1 MRNCLRKIAFLACAI
16 FAAAI
21 PGATHGQTAKAIV
34 LAWDGTVPTFV
45 DELTRQGKLPNLAK
59 LIAGGAF
66 ADDVRPGFPSKTAP
80 GFASL
85 MTGAPPRVTGISGN
99 RVPREPRAEYTI
111 LDSMAG
117 FSAAPLLAEPIWAA
131 ARRAGKKVVISH
143 IPSFAAENSE
153 GTVRLYGYDTIT
165 GRDGIVTPRLSKP
178 QPAASWDKL
187 PASDAPALE
196 ISFAVAASK
205 FFGLLVDDPA
215 DEQIGYDT
223 LLLTRSRNAEDI
235 EVKIKSAAAG
245 ATGELFWSGPVEVK
259 TTGERSAS
267 VYFRLF
273 ELRGDGSDF
282 FLYFTRPARAMVTPV
297 DALEGAG
304 DTVRSFIGN
313 GASILYQQ
321 GSFGRTI
328 PSGGSGGA
336 EARYLETVRFAQHQL
351 METNRWAL
359 AHLPWDLFFA
369 YTPFPDESEHLWRGY
384 LDPGLST
391 YREDV
396 ADRLRPFLE
405 QVYKTSDD
413 HLGLLLADRSADTI
427 VAVISDHGMQGANK
441 RFAVNRLLQ
450 QKGLLAID
458 AQGRIDL
465 SKTKVLYPSIN
476 NGYLLINS
484 IDRKNG
490 IVAAEQRKEL
500 ARQLGELLSEVR
512 DGDQPVVKN
521 VYDAEIHGAEMG
533 MGGPSGGD
541 IYIELVP
548 GYDFDPRTTP
558 EPVITQVEPYG
569 SHGASPEQ
577 SSMRTLMLFQGPG
590 IAAGQRLQNV
600 RIIDFAPTISRLLG
614 FPPPKNSSG
623 RVLHDV
629 SAALH

>member
-1 MRNCLRKIAFLACAI
+1 MRNCFRKIAFLACAI

-59 LIAGGAF
+59 LIAGGTF

-282 FLYFTRPARAMVTPV
+282 FLYFTRPAR
-297 DALEGAG
+297 
-304 DTVRSFIGN
+304 
-313 GASILYQQ
+313 
-321 GSFGRTI
+321 
-328 PSGGSGGA
+328 
-336 EARYLETVRFAQHQL
+336 
-351 METNRWAL
+351 
-359 AHLPWDLFFA
+359 
-369 YTPFPDESEHLWRGY
+369 
-384 LDPGLST
+384 
-391 YREDV
+391 
-396 ADRLRPFLE
+396 
-405 QVYKTSDD
+405 
-413 HLGLLLADRSADTI
+413 
-427 VAVISDHGMQGANK
+427 
-441 RFAVNRLLQ
+441 
-450 QKGLLAID
+450 
-458 AQGRIDL
+458 
-465 SKTKVLYPSIN
+465 
-476 NGYLLINS
+476 
-484 IDRKNG
+484 
-490 IVAAEQRKEL
+490 
-500 ARQLGELLSEVR
+500 
-512 DGDQPVVKN
+512 
-521 VYDAEIHGAEMG
+521 
-533 MGGPSGGD
+533 
-541 IYIELVP
+541 
-548 GYDFDPRTTP
+548 
-558 EPVITQVEPYG
+558 
-569 SHGASPEQ
+569 
-577 SSMRTLMLFQGPG
+577 
-590 IAAGQRLQNV
+590 
-600 RIIDFAPTISRLLG
+600 
-614 FPPPKNSSG
+614 
-623 RVLHDV
+623 
-629 SAALH
+629 

>member
-1 MRNCLRKIAFLACAI
+1 MHICLRKIAFLACVFAVAI
-16 FAAAI
+16 SGAA
-21 PGATHGQTAKAIV
+21 HGQTAKAIV
-34 LAWDGTVPTFV
+34 LAWDGTVSTFV

-99 RVPREPRAEYTI
+99 RVPREPRADYTI

-131 ARRAGKKVVISH
+131 AQRAGKKVVISH

-153 GTVRLYGYDTIT
+153 GTVRLYGYDMIT

-235 EVKIKSAAAG
+235 EVKLKSIPAG

-282 FLYFTRPARAMVTPV
+282 FLYFTRPARAMVTPE

-313 GASILYQQ
+313 GATILYQQ

-336 EARYLETVRFAQHQL
+336 ETRYLETVRFAQHQL

-359 AHLPWDLFFA
+359 ANLPWDLFFA

-391 YREDV
+391 YREEI

-413 HLGLLLADRSADTI
+413 HLGLLLANRPADTI
-427 VAVISDHGMQGANK
+427 IVVISDHGMQAANK
-441 RFAVNRLLQ
+441 RFAINRLLQ
-450 QKGLLAID
+450 QKGLLVID

-484 IDRKNG
+484 MERKNG
-490 IVAAEQRKEL
+490 IVAAEERKEL
-500 ARQLGELLSEVR
+500 ARQVGDLLSEVR
-512 DGDQPVVKN
+512 DGDKPVVKN

-533 MGGPSGGD
+533 IGGPSGGD

-548 GYDFDPRTTP
+548 GYDFDPRTTS
-558 EPVITQVEPYG
+558 EPLITQVEPFG
-569 SHGASPEQ
+569 SHGANPEQ
-577 SSMRTLMLFQGPG
+577 GSMRTLMLFHGPG
-590 IAAGQRLQNV
+590 IAAGHRLQNV
-600 RIIDFAPTISRLLG
+600 RIIDFAPTLSGFLG
-614 FPPPKNSSG
+614 FPAPKNSSG

>member
-1 MRNCLRKIAFLACAI
+1 MHIFLRRIAFLACAI
-16 FAAAI
+16 FAAAD
-21 PGATHGQTAKAIV
+21 PGAAHGQTAKAIV
-34 LAWDGTVPTFV
+34 LAWDGTVSTFV
-45 DELTRQGKLPNLAK
+45 DELARQGKLPNLAK
-59 LIAGGAF
+59 LIAGGAY
-66 ADDVRPGFPSKTAP
+66 ADDVRAGFPSKTAP

-85 MTGAPPRVTGISGN
+85 MTGAPPRLTGISGN
-99 RVPREPRAEYTI
+99 RVPREPRADYTI
-111 LDSMAG
+111 VESVAG

-131 ARRAGKKVVISH
+131 AQRAGKKVIISH

-153 GTVRLYGYDTIT
+153 NTVRFYGYDMIA
-165 GRDGIVTPRLSKP
+165 GRDGIITPRLSKP
-178 QPAASWDKL
+178 QPATSWDKL

-223 LLLTRSRNAEDI
+223 LLVTRSRNAEDI
-235 EVKIKSAAAG
+235 EVKLKSNPAG
-245 ATGELFWSGPVEVK
+245 ATGELFWSGPIEVK
-259 TTGERSAS
+259 TSGERSAS
-267 VYFRLF
+267 AYFRLF

-282 FLYFTRPARAMVTPV
+282 FLYFTRPARAMVTPE
-297 DALEGAG
+297 DAVEGAG

-351 METNRWAL
+351 IETNRWAL

-384 LDPGLST
+384 LDPALAT
-391 YREDV
+391 YRKEV

-405 QVYKTSDD
+405 QVYKSCDD
-413 HLGLLLADRSADTI
+413 HLGLFLADRPADTI
-427 VAVISDHGMQGANK
+427 IAVISDHGMQAANK
-441 RFAVNRLLQ
+441 RFAINQLLQ
-450 QKGLLAID
+450 QEGLVVID
-458 AQGRIDL
+458 EQGRVDL

-490 IVAAEQRKEL
+490 IVAAEEREEL
-500 ARQLGELLSEVR
+500 ARRVSELLRDVR
-512 DGDQPVVKN
+512 DGAQWVVKN
-521 VYDAEIHGAEMG
+521 VFDAETLGAEMG
-533 MGGPSGGD
+533 IGGPSGGD
-541 IYIELVP
+541 LYIELVH
-548 GYDFDPRTTP
+548 GYDFDPRMTP
-558 EPVITQVEPYG
+558 EPLITQVEPFG
-569 SHGASPEQ
+569 SHGANPEQ
-577 SSMRTLMLFQGPG
+577 SSMRTLMLFHGPG
-590 IAAGQRLQNV
+590 IAAARRLQNV
-600 RIIDFAPTISRLLG
+600 RIIDFAPTLSGLLD
-614 FPPPKNSSG
+614 FPAPKNSSG
-623 RVLHDV
+623 RVLHEV

>member
-1 MRNCLRKIAFLACAI
+1 MRNCFRKIAFLACAI

-282 FLYFTRPARAMVTPV
+282 FLYFTRPARAMVTPE

-391 YREDV
+391 YREEV

-413 HLGLLLADRSADTI
+413 HLGLFLADRPADTI

-441 RFAVNRLLQ
+441 RFAINRLLQ

-512 DGDQPVVKN
+512 DSDQPVVKN

-541 IYIELVP
+541 IYIELAP

-590 IAAGQRLQNV
+590 IAAGRRLQNV
-600 RIIDFAPTISRLLG
+600 RIIDFAPTISGLLG
-614 FPPPKNSSG
+614 FPAPKNSSG

-629 SAALH
+629 FAALH

>member
-1 MRNCLRKIAFLACAI
+1 MLICLRQIAFLACAI
-16 FAAAI
+16 LASAI

-34 LAWDGTVPTFV
+34 LAWDGTVSSFV
-45 DELTRQGKLPNLAK
+45 EELARQGKLPNLAK

-99 RVPREPRAEYTI
+99 RVPREPRADYTI
-111 LDSMAG
+111 LDSIAG

-131 ARRAGKKVVISH
+131 AQRAGKKVVISH
-143 IPSFAAENSE
+143 VPSFAAENSE
-153 GTVRLYGYDTIT
+153 NTVRFYGYSMIA

-178 QPAASWDKL
+178 QPATSWNKL

-205 FFGLLVDDPA
+205 LFGLLVDDPA

-223 LLLTRSRNAEDI
+223 LLLSRSRSGEDI
-235 EVKIKSAAAG
+235 EVKLKSQPAG
-245 ATGELFWSGPVEVK
+245 STGELFWSGPVEVK
-259 TTGERSAS
+259 TTDQRGAS

-273 ELRGDGSDF
+273 ELRGDASDF
-282 FLYFTRPARAMVTPV
+282 FLYFTRPARAMVTPE
-297 DALEGAG
+297 DALGGAG
-304 DTVRSFIGN
+304 DTVGSFIGN

-328 PSGGSGGA
+328 ANGGSGGA
-336 EARYLETVRFAQHQL
+336 EARYLETVRFTQHQL

-384 LDPGLST
+384 LEPGLST
-391 YREDV
+391 YRQEV
-396 ADRLRPFLE
+396 ADRLRPLLE
-405 QVYKTSDD
+405 QVYRTCDD
-413 HLGLLLADRSADTI
+413 HLGLFLANRPANTI
-427 VAVISDHGMQGANK
+427 VAVISDHGMQAANK
-441 RFAVNRLLQ
+441 RLAINRLLQ
-450 QKGLLAID
+450 QKRLLVID
-458 AQGRIDL
+458 EQGRIDL
-465 SKTKVLYPSIN
+465 SRTKVLYPSIN

-490 IVAAEQRKEL
+490 IVAAEEREEL
-500 ARQLGELLSEVR
+500 ARRVRELLMDVVDGELRVI
-512 DGDQPVVKN
+512 QN
-521 VYDAEIHGAEMG
+521 VYDAEIRGAEMG
-533 MGGPSGGD
+533 IGGPSGGD
-541 IYIELVP
+541 LYIELAP
-548 GYDFDPRTTP
+548 GYDFDARTTP
-558 EPVITQVEPYG
+558 GPLITQVEPYG

-577 SSMRTLMLFQGPG
+577 SSMRTVMLFHGPG
-590 IAAGQRLQNV
+590 IAAGRRLQNV
-600 RIIDFAPTISRLLG
+600 RIIDFAPTLSALLDI
-614 FPPPKNSSG
+614 PAPKNSSG
-623 RVLHDV
+623 RVLRDV

>member
-1 MRNCLRKIAFLACAI
+1 MHNCLGKIALLACAI
-16 FAAAI
+16 LAWTL
-21 PGATHGQTAKAIV
+21 PCPTYGQTTKAIV

-45 DELTRQGKLPNLAK
+45 DELVRQGKLPNLAK

-66 ADDVRPGFPSKTAP
+66 ADDVRPVFPSKTAP
-80 GFASL
+80 GFVSL

-111 LDSMAG
+111 LDSVDG
-117 FSAAPLLAEPIWAA
+117 FSGTPSLAEPIWAA
-131 ARRAGKKVVISH
+131 AQRAGKKVVISH

-153 GTVRLYGYDTIT
+153 NMVRFYGYDMIA

-178 QPAASWDKL
+178 EPAISWNNL

-196 ISFAVAASK
+196 ISLAVAASK

-223 LLLTRSRNAEDI
+223 LLLTRSRSGEDI
-235 EVKIKSAAAG
+235 EVKLKSNPAG
-245 ATGELFWSGPVEVK
+245 GTGELFWSGPVEVK
-259 TTGERSAS
+259 TSGERSAS

-282 FLYFTRPARAMVTPV
+282 FLYFTRPARAMVTPE
-297 DALEGAG
+297 DAVKEAG
-304 DTVRSFIGN
+304 ETVRSFIGN
-313 GASILYQQ
+313 GARILYQQ

-328 PSGGSGGA
+328 PNGGSGSA

-359 AHLPWDLFFA
+359 AHLSWDMFFA

-384 LDPGLST
+384 LDPGLSNH
-391 YREDV
+391 RKEV

-405 QVYKTSDD
+405 QVYKSSDD
-413 HLGLLLADRSADTI
+413 HLGLFLANRPADTI
-427 VAVISDHGMQGANK
+427 VAVISDHGMQAANK
-441 RFAVNRLLQ
+441 RFAINRLLQ
-450 QKGLLAID
+450 QKGLLVID
-458 AQGRIDL
+458 EQGRIDL

-490 IVAAEQRKEL
+490 IVAPDQRKEL
-500 ARQLGELLSEVR
+500 ARQVIELLSEVR

-521 VYDAEIHGAEMG
+521 VSDAETHGAEMG
-533 MGGPSGGD
+533 IGGPSGGD
-541 IYIELVP
+541 LYIELIP

-558 EPVITQVEPYG
+558 EPLITQVEPYG
-569 SHGASPEQ
+569 THGANPEQ
-577 SSMRTLMLFQGPG
+577 SSLRTFMLFHGPG
-590 IAAGQRLQNV
+590 IAAGRRLQNV
-600 RIIDFAPTISRLLG
+600 RIIDFVPTLSELLN
-614 FPPPKNSSG
+614 FPAPKNSSG
-623 RVLHDV
+623 RVLRDV
-629 SAALH
+629 SAAPH

>member
-282 FLYFTRPARAMVTPV
+282 FLYFTRPARAMVTPE
-297 DALEGAG
+297 DALQGAG

-336 EARYLETVRFAQHQL
+336 EARYLETVTFAQHQL

-391 YREDV
+391 YREEV

-413 HLGLLLADRSADTI
+413 HLGLFLADRPADTI

-441 RFAVNRLLQ
+441 RFAINRLLQ

-512 DGDQPVVKN
+512 DSDQPVVKN

-541 IYIELVP
+541 IYIELAP

-590 IAAGQRLQNV
+590 IAAGRRLQNV
-600 RIIDFAPTISRLLG
+600 RIIDFAPTISGLLG
-614 FPPPKNSSG
+614 FPAPKNSSG

-629 SAALH
+629 FAALH

>member
-16 FAAAI
+16 CAAAI
-21 PGATHGQTAKAIV
+21 PGATQGQTTKAIV
-34 LAWDGTVPTFV
+34 LAWDGTVSTFV
-45 DELTRQGKLPNLAK
+45 DELTRQGKLPNLTK

-99 RVPREPRAEYTI
+99 RVPREPRAEHTI

-117 FSAAPLLAEPIWAA
+117 FSAAPLLAESIWAA

-153 GTVRLYGYDTIT
+153 GTVRLYGYDMIT
-165 GRDGIVTPRLSKP
+165 GRDGVVTPRLSTP

-235 EVKIKSAAAG
+235 EVKLKSIPAG
-245 ATGELFWSGPVEVK
+245 AAGELFWSGPVEVK

-282 FLYFTRPARAMVTPV
+282 FLYFTRPARAMVIPE

-313 GASILYQQ
+313 GAGILYQQ

-391 YREDV
+391 YREEV

-441 RFAVNRLLQ
+441 RFAINRLLQ

-484 IDRKNG
+484 MDRKNG
-490 IVAAEQRKEL
+490 IVAAEERKEL
-500 ARQLGELLSEVR
+500 ARQVGELLSGVR
-512 DGDQPVVKN
+512 DGDQPVIKN
-521 VYDAEIHGAEMG
+521 VYDAETHGAEMG
-533 MGGPSGGD
+533 IGGPSGGD
-541 IYIELVP
+541 VYIELVP

-590 IAAGQRLQNV
+590 IAAGRRLQNV
-600 RIIDFAPTISRLLG
+600 RIIDFAPTISGLLG
-614 FPPPKNSSG
+614 FPAPKNSSG
-623 RVLHDV
+623 RVLDDV

>member
-1 MRNCLRKIAFLACAI
+1 MNIFLRRIAFLACAI

-66 ADDVRPGFPSKTAP
+66 ADDVRPGYPSKTAP

-99 RVPREPRAEYTI
+99 RVPREPRADYTI

-117 FSAAPLLAEPIWAA
+117 FSGAPLLAEPIWAA
-131 ARRAGKKVVISH
+131 AQRAGKKVVISH

-178 QPAASWDKL
+178 QPATSWNKL

-235 EVKIKSAAAG
+235 EVKLKSTAAG

-259 TTGERSAS
+259 TSGERSAS

-282 FLYFTRPARAMVTPV
+282 FLYFTRPARAMVTPEE
-297 DALEGAG
+297 ALEGAG

-359 AHLPWDLFFA
+359 AHLPWDLFLA

-391 YREDV
+391 YREEI
-396 ADRLRPFLE
+396 ANRLRPFLE
-405 QVYKTSDD
+405 QVYKSSDD
-413 HLGLLLADRSADTI
+413 HLGLFLANRPADTI
-427 VAVISDHGMQGANK
+427 IAVISDHGMQAVNK
-441 RFAVNRLLQ
+441 RFAINRLLQ

-458 AQGRIDL
+458 EQGRIDL
-465 SKTKVLYPSIN
+465 SKSKVLYPSIN

-484 IDRKNG
+484 MDRKNG
-490 IVAAEQRKEL
+490 IVAAKQRKEL
-500 ARQLGELLSEVR
+500 ARQVSDLLSEVR

-521 VYDAEIHGAEMG
+521 VYDAEIRGAEMG
-533 MGGPSGGD
+533 IGGPSGGD
-541 IYIELVP
+541 VYIELVP

-558 EPVITQVEPYG
+558 EPLITQVEPYG
-569 SHGASPEQ
+569 SHGANPEQ
-577 SSMRTLMLFQGPG
+577 SSMRTVMLFHGPG
-590 IAAGQRLQNV
+590 IAAGHRLQNV

-614 FPPPKNSSG
+614 FPAPKNSSG
-623 RVLHDV
+623 RALDDV

>member
-21 PGATHGQTAKAIV
+21 PGATHGQSAKAIV

-282 FLYFTRPARAMVTPV
+282 FLYFTRPARAMVTPE

-336 EARYLETVRFAQHQL
+336 EARYLETVTFAQHQL

-391 YREDV
+391 YREEV

-413 HLGLLLADRSADTI
+413 HLGLFLADRPADTI

-441 RFAVNRLLQ
+441 RFAINRLLQ

-541 IYIELVP
+541 IYIELAP

-590 IAAGQRLQNV
+590 IAAGRRLQNV
-600 RIIDFAPTISRLLG
+600 RIIDFAPTISGLLG
-614 FPPPKNSSG
+614 FPAPKNSSG

-629 SAALH
+629 FAALH

>member
-1 MRNCLRKIAFLACAI
+1 MRNCFRKIAFLACAI

-131 ARRAGKKVVISH
+131 AQRAGKKVVISH
-143 IPSFAAENSE
+143 VPSFAAENSE
-153 GTVRLYGYDTIT
+153 NTVRFYGYDTIT

-282 FLYFTRPARAMVTPV
+282 FLYFTRPARAMVTPE

-391 YREDV
+391 YREEV

-413 HLGLLLADRSADTI
+413 HLGLFLADRPADTI

-441 RFAVNRLLQ
+441 RFAINRLLQ

-512 DGDQPVVKN
+512 DSDQPVVKN

-541 IYIELVP
+541 IYIELAP

-590 IAAGQRLQNV
+590 IAAGRRLQNV
-600 RIIDFAPTISRLLG
+600 RIIDFAPTISGLLG
-614 FPPPKNSSG
+614 FPAPKNSSG

-629 SAALH
+629 FAALH

>member
-1 MRNCLRKIAFLACAI
+1 MNIFLRRIAFLACAI

-99 RVPREPRAEYTI
+99 RVPREPRADYTI

-117 FSAAPLLAEPIWAA
+117 FSGAPLLAEPIWAA
-131 ARRAGKKVVISH
+131 AQRAGKKVVISH

-178 QPAASWDKL
+178 QPATSWNKL

-235 EVKIKSAAAG
+235 EVKLKSTAAG

-259 TTGERSAS
+259 TSGERSAS

-282 FLYFTRPARAMVTPV
+282 FLYFTRPARAMVTPEE
-297 DALEGAG
+297 ALEGAG

-359 AHLPWDLFFA
+359 AHLPWDLFLA

-391 YREDV
+391 YREEI
-396 ADRLRPFLE
+396 ANRLRPFLE
-405 QVYKTSDD
+405 QVYKSSDD
-413 HLGLLLADRSADTI
+413 HLGLFLANRPADTI
-427 VAVISDHGMQGANK
+427 IAVISDHGMQAVNK
-441 RFAVNRLLQ
+441 RFAINRLLQ

-458 AQGRIDL
+458 EQGRIDL
-465 SKTKVLYPSIN
+465 SKSKVLYPSIN

-484 IDRKNG
+484 MDRKNG
-490 IVAAEQRKEL
+490 IVAAKQRKEL
-500 ARQLGELLSEVR
+500 ARQVSDLLSEVR

-521 VYDAEIHGAEMG
+521 VYDAEIRGAEMG
-533 MGGPSGGD
+533 IGGPSGGD
-541 IYIELVP
+541 VYIELVP

-558 EPVITQVEPYG
+558 EPLITQVEPYG
-569 SHGASPEQ
+569 SHGANPEQ
-577 SSMRTLMLFQGPG
+577 SSMRTVMLFHGPG
-590 IAAGQRLQNV
+590 IAAGHRLQNV

-614 FPPPKNSSG
+614 FPAPKNSSG
-623 RVLHDV
+623 RALDDV

>member
-1 MRNCLRKIAFLACAI
+1 MVVSLRKIALLACAI
-16 FAAAI
+16 VAVAI
-21 PGATHGQTAKAIV
+21 PSAAHGQAAKAIV
-34 LAWDGTVPTFV
+34 LAWDGTVSTFI
-45 DELTRQGKLPNLAK
+45 DELARQGKLPNLAK

-85 MTGAPPRVTGISGN
+85 MTGAPPRITGISGN
-99 RVPREPRAEYTI
+99 RVPREPRADYTI
-111 LDSMAG
+111 LDSIAG

-131 ARRAGKKVVISH
+131 AQRAGKKVVISH

-178 QPAASWDKL
+178 EPATSWDKL
-187 PASDAPALE
+187 PASDAPVLE
-196 ISFAVAASK
+196 ISFGVAASK

-223 LLLTRSRNAEDI
+223 LLVTRSRNGEDI
-235 EVKIKSAAAG
+235 EVKLKSQPAG
-245 ATGELFWSGPVEVK
+245 STGELFWSGPVEVK
-259 TTGERSAS
+259 TTGERGAT

-282 FLYFTRPARAMVTPV
+282 FLYFTRPARAMVTP
-297 DALEGAG
+297 DEALEGAG
-304 DTVRSFIGN
+304 ETVRSFIGN

-328 PSGGSGGA
+328 PNGGSGGA
-336 EARYLETVRFAQHQL
+336 ETRYLETVRFAQHQL

-384 LDPGLST
+384 LDPGLTT
-391 YREDV
+391 YRKEV

-413 HLGLLLADRSADTI
+413 HLGLFLSNRPADTI
-427 VAVISDHGMQGANK
+427 VAVISDHGMQAADK
-441 RFAVNRLLQ
+441 RFAINRLLQ
-450 QKGLLAID
+450 QKGLIIID
-458 AQGRIDL
+458 EQGRIDL
-465 SKTKVLYPSIN
+465 SRTRVLYPSIN

-484 IDRKNG
+484 TDRKNG
-490 IVAAEQRKEL
+490 IVAPEEREEL
-500 ARQLGELLSEVR
+500 ARQVKELLM
-512 DGDQPVVKN
+512 DVVEGEQRVIQN
-521 VYDAEIHGAEMG
+521 VYDAEIRGAEMG
-533 MGGPSGGD
+533 IGGPSGGD
-541 IYIELVP
+541 LYIELAP

-558 EPVITQVEPYG
+558 APLITQVEPFG
-569 SHGASPEQ
+569 SHGANPEQ
-577 SSMRTLMLFQGPG
+577 SSMRTIMLFHGLG
-590 IAAGQRLQNV
+590 IAVGQRLQGV
-600 RIIDFAPTISRLLG
+600 RILDFAPTLAALLD
-614 FPPPKNSSG
+614 FPAPKNSGG

>member
-1 MRNCLRKIAFLACAI
+1 MRNCFRKIAFLACAI

-21 PGATHGQTAKAIV
+21 PGATHGQSAKAIV

-282 FLYFTRPARAMVTPV
+282 FLYFTRPARAMVTPE

-391 YREDV
+391 YREEV

-413 HLGLLLADRSADTI
+413 HLGLFLADRPADTI

-441 RFAVNRLLQ
+441 RFAINRLLQ

-512 DGDQPVVKN
+512 DSDQPVVKN

-541 IYIELVP
+541 IYIELAP

-577 SSMRTLMLFQGPG
+577 SSMCTLMLFQGPG
-590 IAAGQRLQNV
+590 IAAGRRLQNV
-600 RIIDFAPTISRLLG
+600 RIIDFAPTISGLLG
-614 FPPPKNSSG
+614 FPAPKNSSG

-629 SAALH
+629 FAALH

>member
-45 DELTRQGKLPNLAK
+45 DELTREGKLPNLAK

-66 ADDVRPGFPSKTAP
+66 ANDVRPGFPSKTAP

-490 IVAAEQRKEL
+490 IVAGEQRKEL

>member
-66 ADDVRPGFPSKTAP
+66 ADDARPGFPSKTAP

-282 FLYFTRPARAMVTPV
+282 FLYFTRPARAMVTPE

-391 YREDV
+391 YREEV

-413 HLGLLLADRSADTI
+413 HLGLFLADRPADTI
-427 VAVISDHGMQGANK
+427 VAVISDHGMQGVNK
-441 RFAVNRLLQ
+441 RFAINRLLQ

-541 IYIELVP
+541 IYIELAP

-590 IAAGQRLQNV
+590 IAAGRRLQNV
-600 RIIDFAPTISRLLG
+600 RIIDFAPTISGLLG
-614 FPPPKNSSG
+614 FPAPKNSSG

-629 SAALH
+629 FAALH

>member
-1 MRNCLRKIAFLACAI
+1 MNIFLRRIAFLACAI

-66 ADDVRPGFPSKTAP
+66 ADDVRPGYPSKTAP

-99 RVPREPRAEYTI
+99 RVPREPRADYTI

-117 FSAAPLLAEPIWAA
+117 FSGAPLLAEPIWAA
-131 ARRAGKKVVISH
+131 AQRAGKKVVISH

-153 GTVRLYGYDTIT
+153 NTVRFHGYSMIA

-178 QPAASWDKL
+178 QPATSWNKL

-235 EVKIKSAAAG
+235 EVKLKSTAAG

-259 TTGERSAS
+259 TSGERSAS

-282 FLYFTRPARAMVTPV
+282 FLYFTRPARAMVTPEE
-297 DALEGAG
+297 ALEGAG

-359 AHLPWDLFFA
+359 AHLPWDLFLA

-391 YREDV
+391 YREEI
-396 ADRLRPFLE
+396 ANRLRPFLE
-405 QVYKTSDD
+405 QVYKSSDD
-413 HLGLLLADRSADTI
+413 HLGLFLANRPADTI
-427 VAVISDHGMQGANK
+427 IAVISDHGMQAVNK
-441 RFAVNRLLQ
+441 RFAINRLLQ

-458 AQGRIDL
+458 EQGRIDL
-465 SKTKVLYPSIN
+465 SKSKVLYPSIN

-484 IDRKNG
+484 MDRKNG
-490 IVAAEQRKEL
+490 IVAAKQRKEL
-500 ARQLGELLSEVR
+500 ARQVSDLLSEVR

-521 VYDAEIHGAEMG
+521 VYDAEIRGAEMG
-533 MGGPSGGD
+533 IGGPSGGD
-541 IYIELVP
+541 VYIELVP

-558 EPVITQVEPYG
+558 EPLITQVEPYG
-569 SHGASPEQ
+569 SHGANPEQ
-577 SSMRTLMLFQGPG
+577 SSMRTVMLFHGPG
-590 IAAGQRLQNV
+590 IAAGHRLQNV

-614 FPPPKNSSG
+614 FPAPKNSSG
-623 RVLHDV
+623 RALDDV

>member
-1 MRNCLRKIAFLACAI
+1 MRICLRRIVFLACAI

-99 RVPREPRAEYTI
+99 RVPREPRAEFTI

-117 FSAAPLLAEPIWAA
+117 FSGAPLLAEPIWAA
-131 ARRAGKKVVISH
+131 AQRAGKKVVISH

-153 GTVRLYGYDTIT
+153 GTVRLYGYDTIA

-178 QPAASWDKL
+178 QPATSWDKL

-235 EVKIKSAAAG
+235 EVKLKSTPAG

-282 FLYFTRPARAMVTPV
+282 FLYFTRPARAMVTPE

-304 DTVRSFIGN
+304 ETVRSFIGN

-336 EARYLETVRFAQHQL
+336 EARYIETVRFAQHQL

-359 AHLPWDLFFA
+359 ANLPWDLFFA

-384 LDPGLST
+384 LDPGVST
-391 YREDV
+391 YRKEV

-413 HLGLLLADRSADTI
+413 HLGLLLANRPADTI
-427 VAVISDHGMQGANK
+427 IAVISDHGMQAVNK
-441 RFAVNRLLQ
+441 RFAINRLLQ
-450 QKGLLAID
+450 QKGLLVID

-476 NGYLLINS
+476 NDYLLINS
-484 IDRKNG
+484 MDFKNG
-490 IVAAEQRKEL
+490 IVAAEERKEL
-500 ARQLGELLSEVR
+500 ARQVGELLSEVR

-521 VYDAEIHGAEMG
+521 VYDAEIYGAEMG
-533 MGGPSGGD
+533 IGGPSGGD
-541 IYIELVP
+541 VYIELVP

-558 EPVITQVEPYG
+558 EPLITQVEPHG
-569 SHGASPEQ
+569 SHGANPEQ
-577 SSMRTLMLFQGPG
+577 SSMRTLMLFHGPG
-590 IAAGQRLQNV
+590 IAVGHRLQNV
-600 RIIDFAPTISRLLG
+600 RIIDFAPTISGLLG
-614 FPPPKNSSG
+614 FPAPKNSSG

>member
-1 MRNCLRKIAFLACAI
+1 MNIFLRRIAFLACAI

-99 RVPREPRAEYTI
+99 RVPREPRADYTI

-117 FSAAPLLAEPIWAA
+117 FSGAPLLAEPIWAA
-131 ARRAGKKVVISH
+131 AQRAGKKVVISH

-153 GTVRLYGYDTIT
+153 NTVRFHGYSMIA

-178 QPAASWDKL
+178 QPATSWNKL

-235 EVKIKSAAAG
+235 EVKLKSTAAG

-259 TTGERSAS
+259 TSGERSAS

-282 FLYFTRPARAMVTPV
+282 FLYFTRPARAMVTPEE
-297 DALEGAG
+297 ALEGAG

-359 AHLPWDLFFA
+359 AHLPWDLFLA

-391 YREDV
+391 YREEI
-396 ADRLRPFLE
+396 ANRLRPFLE
-405 QVYKTSDD
+405 QVYKSSDD
-413 HLGLLLADRSADTI
+413 HLGLFLANRPADTI
-427 VAVISDHGMQGANK
+427 IAVISDHGMQAVNK
-441 RFAVNRLLQ
+441 RFAINRLLQ

-458 AQGRIDL
+458 EQGRIDL
-465 SKTKVLYPSIN
+465 SKSKVLYPSIN

-484 IDRKNG
+484 MDRKNG
-490 IVAAEQRKEL
+490 IVAAKQRKEL
-500 ARQLGELLSEVR
+500 ARQVSDLLSEVR

-521 VYDAEIHGAEMG
+521 VYDAEIRGAEMG
-533 MGGPSGGD
+533 IGGPSGGD
-541 IYIELVP
+541 VYIELVP

-558 EPVITQVEPYG
+558 EPLITQVEPYG
-569 SHGASPEQ
+569 SHGANPEQ
-577 SSMRTLMLFQGPG
+577 SSMRTVMLFHGPG
-590 IAAGQRLQNV
+590 IAAGHRLQNV

-614 FPPPKNSSG
+614 FPAPKNSSG
-623 RVLHDV
+623 RALDDV

>member
-282 FLYFTRPARAMVTPV
+282 FLYFTRPARAMVTPE

-336 EARYLETVRFAQHQL
+336 EARYLETVTFAQHQL

-391 YREDV
+391 YREEV

-413 HLGLLLADRSADTI
+413 HLGLFLADRPADTI

-441 RFAVNRLLQ
+441 RFAINRLLQ

-541 IYIELVP
+541 IYIELAP

-590 IAAGQRLQNV
+590 IAAGRRLQNV
-600 RIIDFAPTISRLLG
+600 RIIDFAPTISGLLG
-614 FPPPKNSSG
+614 FPAPKNSSG

-629 SAALH
+629 FAALH

>member
-1 MRNCLRKIAFLACAI
+1 MVVSLRKIALLACAI
-16 FAAAI
+16 VAVAI
-21 PGATHGQTAKAIV
+21 PSAAHGQAAKAIV
-34 LAWDGTVPTFV
+34 LAWDGTVSTFI
-45 DELTRQGKLPNLAK
+45 DELARQGKLPNLAK

-85 MTGAPPRVTGISGN
+85 MTGAPPRITGISGN
-99 RVPREPRAEYTI
+99 RVPREPRADYTI
-111 LDSMAG
+111 LDSIAG

-131 ARRAGKKVVISH
+131 AQRAGKKVVISH

-178 QPAASWDKL
+178 EPATSWDKL
-187 PASDAPALE
+187 PASDAPVLE
-196 ISFAVAASK
+196 ISFGVAASK

-223 LLLTRSRNAEDI
+223 LLVTRSRNGEDI
-235 EVKIKSAAAG
+235 EVKLKSQPAG
-245 ATGELFWSGPVEVK
+245 TTGELFWSGPVEVK
-259 TTGERSAS
+259 TTGERGAT

-282 FLYFTRPARAMVTPV
+282 FLYFTRPARAMVTP
-297 DALEGAG
+297 DEALEGAG
-304 DTVRSFIGN
+304 ETVRSFIGN

-328 PSGGSGGA
+328 PNGGSGGA
-336 EARYLETVRFAQHQL
+336 ETRYLETVRFAQHQL

-384 LDPGLST
+384 LDPGLTT
-391 YREDV
+391 YRKEV

-413 HLGLLLADRSADTI
+413 HLGLFLSNRPADTI
-427 VAVISDHGMQGANK
+427 VAVISDHGMQAADK
-441 RFAVNRLLQ
+441 RFAINRLLQ
-450 QKGLLAID
+450 QKGLIIID
-458 AQGRIDL
+458 EQGRIDL
-465 SKTKVLYPSIN
+465 SRTRVLYPSIN

-484 IDRKNG
+484 TDRKNG
-490 IVAAEQRKEL
+490 IVAPEEREEL
-500 ARQLGELLSEVR
+500 ARQVKELLM
-512 DGDQPVVKN
+512 DVVEGEQRVIQN
-521 VYDAEIHGAEMG
+521 VYDAEIRGAEMG
-533 MGGPSGGD
+533 IGGPSGGD
-541 IYIELVP
+541 LYIELAP

-558 EPVITQVEPYG
+558 APLITQVEPFG
-569 SHGASPEQ
+569 SHGANPEQ
-577 SSMRTLMLFQGPG
+577 SSMRTIMLFHGPG
-590 IAAGQRLQNV
+590 IAVGQRLQGV
-600 RIIDFAPTISRLLG
+600 RILDFAPTLAALLD
-614 FPPPKNSSG
+614 FPVPKNSGG
-623 RVLHDV
+623 RVLQDV

>member
-196 ISFAVAASK
+196 ISFVVAASK

-282 FLYFTRPARAMVTPV
+282 FLYFTRPARAMVTPE

-336 EARYLETVRFAQHQL
+336 EARYLETVTFAQHQL

-391 YREDV
+391 YREEV

-413 HLGLLLADRSADTI
+413 HLGLFLADRPADTI
-427 VAVISDHGMQGANK
+427 VAVISDHGMQGVNK
-441 RFAVNRLLQ
+441 RFAINRLLQ

-541 IYIELVP
+541 IYIELAP

-590 IAAGQRLQNV
+590 IAAGRRLQNV
-600 RIIDFAPTISRLLG
+600 RIIDFAPTISGLLG
-614 FPPPKNSSG
+614 FPAPKNSSG

-629 SAALH
+629 FAALH

>member
-1 MRNCLRKIAFLACAI
+1 MHLCFRKIVFLACAI
-16 FAAAI
+16 LVAAI
-21 PGATHGQTAKAIV
+21 PGATQGQTGKAIV
-34 LAWDGTVPTFV
+34 LAWDGTVSTFV
-45 DELTRQGKLPNLAK
+45 DDLVHQGKLPNLAK

-66 ADDVRPGFPSKTAP
+66 ADDVIAGFPSKTAP

-99 RVPREPRAEYTI
+99 RVPREPRSDYTI
-111 LDSMAG
+111 LESIAG

-131 ARRAGKKVVISH
+131 AQRAGKRVVISH
-143 IPSFAAENSE
+143 VPSFAAEKSE
-153 GTVRLYGYDTIT
+153 NTVRFFGYNMIA

-178 QPAASWDKL
+178 EPANSWNNL

-196 ISFAVAASK
+196 ISFGVAASK

-223 LLLTRSRNAEDI
+223 LLLARSRNGEDI
-235 EVKIKSAAAG
+235 EAKLKSNPAG
-245 ATGELFWSGPVEVK
+245 GAGQLFWSGPVEVK
-259 TTGERSAS
+259 TTGERNAS

-282 FLYFTRPARAMVTPV
+282 FLYFTRPARAMVTPE

-336 EARYLETVRFAQHQL
+336 EARYLETVRFTQHQL

-359 AHLPWDLFFA
+359 AHLSWDLFFA

-391 YREDV
+391 YRKEV
-396 ADRLRPFLE
+396 ADRLRPYLE
-405 QVYKTSDD
+405 QAYKTSDD
-413 HLGLLLADRSADTI
+413 HLGLFLANRPADTI
-427 VAVISDHGMQGANK
+427 IAVISDHGMQAANK
-441 RFAVNRLLQ
+441 RFAINRLLQ
-450 QKGLLAID
+450 QKGLIVID
-458 AQGRIDL
+458 EQSRIDL

-484 IDRKNG
+484 TDRKNG
-490 IVAAEQRKEL
+490 IVAPDERKEL
-500 ARQLGELLSEVR
+500 ARQVSKLLMEVV
-512 DGDQPVVKN
+512 DGDLHVVKN
-521 VYDAEIHGAEMG
+521 VYDAEIRGAEMG
-533 MGGPSGGD
+533 IGGPAGGD
-541 IYIELVP
+541 LYIELVP
-548 GYDFDPRTTP
+548 GYDFDPRTAP
-558 EPVITQVEPYG
+558 GPLITQVEPYG
-569 SHGASPEQ
+569 NHGANPEQ
-577 SSMRTLMLFQGPG
+577 SSMRTLMLFHGPG
-590 IAAGQRLQNV
+590 IAAGRRLQNV
-600 RIIDFAPTISRLLG
+600 RIIDFAPTLSGLLD
-614 FPPPKNSSG
+614 FPAPKNSSG
-623 RVLHDV
+623 RVLRDV

>member
-223 LLLTRSRNAEDI
+223 MLLTRSRNAEDI

-282 FLYFTRPARAMVTPV
+282 FLYFTRPARAMVTPE

-391 YREDV
+391 YREEV

-413 HLGLLLADRSADTI
+413 HLGLFLADRPADTI

-441 RFAVNRLLQ
+441 RFAINRLLQ

-541 IYIELVP
+541 IYIELAP

-590 IAAGQRLQNV
+590 IAAGRRLQNV
-600 RIIDFAPTISRLLG
+600 RIIDFVPTISGLLG
-614 FPPPKNSSG
+614 FPAPKNSSG

-629 SAALH
+629 FAALH

>member
-1 MRNCLRKIAFLACAI
+1 MNIFLRRIAFLACAI

-99 RVPREPRAEYTI
+99 RVPREPRADYTI

-117 FSAAPLLAEPIWAA
+117 FSGAPLLAEPIWAA
-131 ARRAGKKVVISH
+131 AQRAGKKVVISH
-143 IPSFAAENSE
+143 IPSFAAESSE
-153 GTVRLYGYDTIT
+153 NTVRFHGYSMIA

-178 QPAASWDKL
+178 QPATSWNKL

-235 EVKIKSAAAG
+235 EVKLKSTAAG

-259 TTGERSAS
+259 TSGERSAS

-282 FLYFTRPARAMVTPV
+282 FLYFTRPARAMVTPEE
-297 DALEGAG
+297 ALEGAG

-359 AHLPWDLFFA
+359 AHLPWDLFLA

-391 YREDV
+391 YREEI
-396 ADRLRPFLE
+396 ANRLRPFLE
-405 QVYKTSDD
+405 QVYKSSDD
-413 HLGLLLADRSADTI
+413 HLGLFLANRPADTI
-427 VAVISDHGMQGANK
+427 IAVISDHGMQAVNK
-441 RFAVNRLLQ
+441 RFAINRLLQ

-458 AQGRIDL
+458 EQGRIDL
-465 SKTKVLYPSIN
+465 SKSKVLYPSIN

-484 IDRKNG
+484 MDRKNG
-490 IVAAEQRKEL
+490 IVAAKQRKEL
-500 ARQLGELLSEVR
+500 ARQVSDLLSEVR

-521 VYDAEIHGAEMG
+521 VYDAEIRGAEMG
-533 MGGPSGGD
+533 IGGPSGGD
-541 IYIELVP
+541 VYIELVP

-558 EPVITQVEPYG
+558 EPLITQVEPYG
-569 SHGASPEQ
+569 SHGANPEQ
-577 SSMRTLMLFQGPG
+577 SSMRTVMLFHGPG
-590 IAAGQRLQNV
+590 IAAGHRLQNV

-614 FPPPKNSSG
+614 FPAPKNSSG
-623 RVLHDV
+623 RALDDV

>member
-1 MRNCLRKIAFLACAI
+1 MQQKI
-16 FAAAI
+16 
-21 PGATHGQTAKAIV
+21 
-34 LAWDGTVPTFV
+34 
-45 DELTRQGKLPNLAK
+45 R
-59 LIAGGAF
+59 
-66 ADDVRPGFPSKTAP
+66 
-80 GFASL
+80 
-85 MTGAPPRVTGISGN
+85 RV
-99 RVPREPRAEYTI
+99 
-111 LDSMAG
+111 
-117 FSAAPLLAEPIWAA
+117 
-131 ARRAGKKVVISH
+131 H
-143 IPSFAAENSE
+143 
-153 GTVRLYGYDTIT
+153 VRLYGYDTIT

-178 QPAASWDKL
+178 QPATSWDKL

-235 EVKIKSAAAG
+235 EVKLKSIPAG

-282 FLYFTRPARAMVTPV
+282 FLYFTRPARAMVTPE

-304 DTVRSFIGN
+304 ETVRSFIGN

-336 EARYLETVRFAQHQL
+336 EARYIETVRFAQHQL

-359 AHLPWDLFFA
+359 ANLPWDLFFA

-384 LDPGLST
+384 LDPGVST
-391 YREDV
+391 YRKEV

-413 HLGLLLADRSADTI
+413 HLGLLLANRPADTI
-427 VAVISDHGMQGANK
+427 IAVISDHGMQAVNK
-441 RFAVNRLLQ
+441 RFAINRLLQ
-450 QKGLLAID
+450 QKGLLVID

-476 NGYLLINS
+476 NDYLLINS
-484 IDRKNG
+484 MDFKNG
-490 IVAAEQRKEL
+490 IVAAEERKEL
-500 ARQLGELLSEVR
+500 ARQVGELLSEVR

-521 VYDAEIHGAEMG
+521 VYDAEIYGAEMG
-533 MGGPSGGD
+533 IGGPSGGD
-541 IYIELVP
+541 VYIELVP

-558 EPVITQVEPYG
+558 EPLITQVEPHG
-569 SHGASPEQ
+569 SHGANPEQ
-577 SSMRTLMLFQGPG
+577 SSMRTLMLFHGPG
-590 IAAGQRLQNV
+590 IAVGHRLQNV
-600 RIIDFAPTISRLLG
+600 RIIDFAPTISGLLG
-614 FPPPKNSSG
+614 FPAPKNSSG

>member
-1 MRNCLRKIAFLACAI
+1 MNIFLRRIAFLACAI

-66 ADDVRPGFPSKTAP
+66 ADDVRPGYPSKTAP

-85 MTGAPPRVTGISGN
+85 MTGAPPRV
-99 RVPREPRAEYTI
+99 
-111 LDSMAG
+111 
-117 FSAAPLLAEPIWAA
+117 
-131 ARRAGKKVVISH
+131 AGKKVVISH
-143 IPSFAAENSE
+143 IPSFAAESSE
-153 GTVRLYGYDTIT
+153 NTVRFHGYSMIA

-178 QPAASWDKL
+178 QPATSWNKL

-235 EVKIKSAAAG
+235 EVKLKSTAAG

-259 TTGERSAS
+259 TSGERSAS

-282 FLYFTRPARAMVTPV
+282 FLYFTRPARAMVTPEE
-297 DALEGAG
+297 ALEGAG

-359 AHLPWDLFFA
+359 AHLPWDLFLA

-391 YREDV
+391 YREEI
-396 ADRLRPFLE
+396 ANRLRPFLE
-405 QVYKTSDD
+405 QVYKSSDD
-413 HLGLLLADRSADTI
+413 HLGLFLANRPADTI
-427 VAVISDHGMQGANK
+427 IAVISDHGMQAVNK
-441 RFAVNRLLQ
+441 RFAINRLLQ

-458 AQGRIDL
+458 EQGRIDL
-465 SKTKVLYPSIN
+465 SKSKVLYPSIN

-484 IDRKNG
+484 MDRKNG
-490 IVAAEQRKEL
+490 IVAAKQRKEL
-500 ARQLGELLSEVR
+500 ARQVSDLLSEVR

-521 VYDAEIHGAEMG
+521 VYDAEIRGAEMG
-533 MGGPSGGD
+533 IGGPSGGD
-541 IYIELVP
+541 VYIELVP

-558 EPVITQVEPYG
+558 EPLITQVEPYG
-569 SHGASPEQ
+569 SHGANPEQ
-577 SSMRTLMLFQGPG
+577 SSMRTVMLFHGPG
-590 IAAGQRLQNV
+590 IAAGHRLQNV

-614 FPPPKNSSG
+614 FPAPKNSSG
-623 RVLHDV
+623 RALDDV

>member
-282 FLYFTRPARAMVTPV
+282 FLYFTRPARAMVTPE

-391 YREDV
+391 YREEV

-413 HLGLLLADRSADTI
+413 HLGLFLADRPADTI

-441 RFAVNRLLQ
+441 RFAINRLLQ

-512 DGDQPVVKN
+512 DSDQPVVKN

-541 IYIELVP
+541 VYIELVP

-590 IAAGQRLQNV
+590 IAAGRRLQNV
-600 RIIDFAPTISRLLG
+600 RIIDFAPTISGLLG
-614 FPPPKNSSG
+614 FPAPKNSSG

-629 SAALH
+629 FAALH

>member
-21 PGATHGQTAKAIV
+21 PGATHGQSAKAIV

-282 FLYFTRPARAMVTPV
+282 FLYFTRPARAMVTPE
-297 DALEGAG
+297 DALQGAG

-336 EARYLETVRFAQHQL
+336 EARYLETVTFAQHQL

-391 YREDV
+391 YREEV

-413 HLGLLLADRSADTI
+413 HLGLFLADRPADTI

-441 RFAVNRLLQ
+441 RFAINRLLQ

-512 DGDQPVVKN
+512 DSDQPVVKN

-541 IYIELVP
+541 IYIELAP

-590 IAAGQRLQNV
+590 IAAGRRLQNV
-600 RIIDFAPTISRLLG
+600 RIIDFAPTISGLLG
-614 FPPPKNSSG
+614 FPAPKNSSG

-629 SAALH
+629 FAALH

>member
-223 LLLTRSRNAEDI
+223 LLVTRSRNGEDI
-235 EVKIKSAAAG
+235 EVKLKSQPAG
-245 ATGELFWSGPVEVK
+245 STGELFWSGPVEVK
-259 TTGERSAS
+259 TTGERGAT

-282 FLYFTRPARAMVTPV
+282 FLYFTRPARAMVTP
-297 DALEGAG
+297 DKALEGAG
-304 DTVRSFIGN
+304 ETVRSFIGN

-328 PSGGSGGA
+328 PNGGSGGA
-336 EARYLETVRFAQHQL
+336 ETRYLETVRFAQHQL

-369 YTPFPDESEHLWRGY
+369 YTPFPDESEHVWRGY
-384 LDPGLST
+384 LDPGLTT
-391 YREDV
+391 YRKEV

-413 HLGLLLADRSADTI
+413 HLGLFLSNRPADTI
-427 VAVISDHGMQGANK
+427 VAVISDHGMQAADK
-441 RFAVNRLLQ
+441 RFAINRLLQ
-450 QKGLLAID
+450 QKGLIIID
-458 AQGRIDL
+458 EQGRIDL
-465 SKTKVLYPSIN
+465 SRTRVLYPSIN

-484 IDRKNG
+484 TDRKNG
-490 IVAAEQRKEL
+490 IVAPEEREEL
-500 ARQLGELLSEVR
+500 ARQVKELLM
-512 DGDQPVVKN
+512 DVVEGEQRVIQN
-521 VYDAEIHGAEMG
+521 VYDAEIRGAEMG
-533 MGGPSGGD
+533 IGGPSGGD
-541 IYIELVP
+541 LYIELAP
-548 GYDFDPRTTP
+548 GYDFDPR
-558 EPVITQVEPYG
+558 
-569 SHGASPEQ
+569 
-577 SSMRTLMLFQGPG
+577 
-590 IAAGQRLQNV
+590 
-600 RIIDFAPTISRLLG
+600 
-614 FPPPKNSSG
+614 
-623 RVLHDV
+623 
-629 SAALH
+629 

>member
-1 MRNCLRKIAFLACAI
+1 MHNCLRKIAFLACAI

-85 MTGAPPRVTGISGN
+85 MTGAPPRITGISGN

-165 GRDGIVTPRLSKP
+165 GRDGIVTPRLSPP

-259 TTGERSAS
+259 TTSERSAS

-282 FLYFTRPARAMVTPV
+282 FLYFTRPARAMVTPE

-304 DTVRSFIGN
+304 ETVRSFIGN

-336 EARYLETVRFAQHQL
+336 EARYIETVRFAQHQL

-391 YREDV
+391 YREEV

-441 RFAVNRLLQ
+441 RFAINRLLQ

-484 IDRKNG
+484 MDRKNG
-490 IVAAEQRKEL
+490 IVTAEQRKEL
-500 ARQLGELLSEVR
+500 ARQLGELLSDVR
-512 DGDQPVVKN
+512 DGDQPVVRN

-541 IYIELVP
+541 VYIELVP

-590 IAAGQRLQNV
+590 IAAGRRLQNV
-600 RIIDFAPTISRLLG
+600 RIIDFAPTISGLLG
-614 FPPPKNSSG
+614 FPAPKNSSG

>member
-1 MRNCLRKIAFLACAI
+1 MHGRFRIVALACAI
-16 FAAAI
+16 LASAL
-21 PGATHGQTAKAIV
+21 PCATHAQTTKAIV
-34 LAWDGTVPTFV
+34 LAWDGTVSIFA
-45 DELTRQGKLPNLAK
+45 DELVRQGKLPNLAK

-66 ADDVRPGFPSKTAP
+66 ADDVTAGFPSKTAP

-85 MTGAPPRVTGISGN
+85 MTGAPPRITGISGN
-99 RVPREPRAEYTI
+99 RVPREPRADYTI
-111 LDSMAG
+111 LDSIAG
-117 FSAAPLLAEPIWAA
+117 FSAAPLLADPIWAA
-131 ARRAGKKVVISH
+131 AQRAGKKVVISH

-153 GTVRLYGYDTIT
+153 GTVRLSGYDMIT
-165 GRDGIVTPRLSKP
+165 GRDGIVTPRLSNT

-235 EVKIKSAAAG
+235 EVKLKSIPAG

-282 FLYFTRPARAMVTPV
+282 FLYFTRPAGSSVSPEHV
-297 DALEGAG
+297 LEGAG
-304 DTVRSFIGN
+304 ATVRSFVGN

-391 YREDV
+391 YREEV

-413 HLGLLLADRSADTI
+413 HLGLLLADRPANTI
-427 VAVISDHGMQGANK
+427 IAVISDHGMQGANK
-441 RFAVNRLLQ
+441 RFAINRLLQ
-450 QKGLLAID
+450 QKGLLVID

-465 SKTKVLYPSIN
+465 AKTKVLYPSIN

-484 IDRKNG
+484 MDRKNG
-490 IVAAEQRKEL
+490 VVAAEERKEL
-500 ARQLGELLSEVR
+500 ARQVGELLSEVR

-533 MGGPSGGD
+533 IGGPSGGD
-541 IYIELVP
+541 VYIDLVP

-590 IAAGQRLQNV
+590 IAAGHRLQNV
-600 RIIDFAPTISRLLG
+600 RIIDFAPTISGLLD
-614 FPPPKNSSG
+614 FPAPKNSSG